1 MISAPYIVARTSTI
15 DAWHD
20 AAELLTMNGDRF
32 NLCVHVEQPAGL
44 IEADVRRYDPRRVD
58 RSAKS
63 VYDVANTIFPSDSA
77 FHGSSVDDFFNHF
90 IPVYV
95 RGQRRYRSVWGTY
108 FLRLAQF
115 GNAGRNQ
122 LRTVIDAITNWKSR
136 PRAAFVV
143 HLSSPEFD
151 RPRTMGAPCWQYAEF
166 TRTDTNTLSLTAA
179 YRSHDYF
186 LKALGNFVGLT
197 RLLKFVCRHTS
208 MTEGTLTCLSVYAHL
223 QGRAAETRRL
233 LAQT

>member
-1 MISAPYIVARTSTI
+1 MISKPCIVSRKSTI
-15 DAWHD
+15 EAWHD
-20 AAELLTMNGDRF
+20 AAELLTKDGDRF
-32 NLCVHVEQPAGL
+32 NLCVHVEQPSAL
-44 IEADVRRYDPRRVD
+44 IEVDVRQYDPRRVD
-58 RSAKS
+58 RGAKS
-63 VYDVANTIFPSDSA
+63 VYDVANTIFPSESA
-77 FHGSSVDDFFNHF
+77 FHGRSVDDFFNHF
-90 IPVYV
+90 IPVYI
-95 RGQRRYRSVWGTY
+95 RGQRRHRSAWGTY

-115 GNAGRNQ
+115 GSGDRNQ
-122 LRTVIDAITNWKSR
+122 LRTVIDAITSWKSR

-143 HLSSPEFD
+143 HLSSPELD

-208 MTEGTLTCLSVYAHL
+208 MQEGTLTCLSVYAHL
-223 QGRAAETRRL
+223 QGRTADTRRL
-233 LAQT
+233 IDQT